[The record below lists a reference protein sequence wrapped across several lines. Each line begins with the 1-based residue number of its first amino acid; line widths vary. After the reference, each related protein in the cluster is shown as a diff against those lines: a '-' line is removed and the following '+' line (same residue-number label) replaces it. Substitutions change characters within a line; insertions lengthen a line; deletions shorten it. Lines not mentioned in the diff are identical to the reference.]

1 MNMEDIEN
9 KYVPQNFNQQFE
21 EEKIK
26 FDLMQKVDW
35 ANAIM
40 EYEDNECLEGRILFL
55 LNYCNNG
62 DVYDLDQFKKC
73 AENAINLLTA
83 KEHQFER
90 LLLNNKDSS
99 YPCQLEDMLLS
110 GQKKKEFG
118 ISSVEQFSFFNK
130 GKDNRDFGW
139 HRLLNDNPKDYQSKK
154 RKNSLEKCQ
163 AACKSLL
170 VAEEGTLGETIIF
183 PSEEIKD
190 EEWKRLLVACPKL
203 ITCCTGS
210 IIYRIKYDDKDETQ
224 QYYLST
230 GSKNGLFNKKNKI
243 SELYLRYVYENLKE
257 DNNWQFNEWSFKDN
271 QEIIENR
278 EIECSITNPSKNITV
293 KRIKNEWIVEGSDA
307 GIEKDA
313 SIDDVIKALKEACS

>member
-26 FDLMQKVDW
+26 FDLMQKAGW

-55 LNYCNNG
+55 LNYCSNG
-62 DVYDLDQFKKC
+62 DGCDLDQFKKC

-130 GKDNRDFGW
+130 GKDSRDFGW

-154 RKNSLEKCQ
+154 RSESLMKCQ
-163 AACKSLL
+163 TTCESLMKAKEDTL
-170 VAEEGTLGETIIF
+170 KEPITLSEGL
-183 PSEEIKD
+183 D
-190 EEWKRLLVACPKL
+190 EWKRLLVARPSL
-203 ITCCTGS
+203 IAYCTGS
-210 IIYRIKYDDKDETQ
+210 IIYRITYDDETK

-243 SELYLRYVYENLKE
+243 SELYLRYVYEILHDE
-257 DNNWQFNEWSFKDN
+257 DKNWQFNGWSFKDS
-271 QEIIENR
+271 QEESRIID
-278 EIECSITNPSKNITV
+278 CSITNPSKNITV
-293 KRIKNEWIVEGSDA
+293 TRIKKEWIVEGSDA
-307 GIEKDA
+307 VINRNA
-313 SIDDVIKALKEACS
+313 SINDVIKALKEAGN